1 MDLTPD
7 APQGGPDTHPLPP
20 PPVLE
25 VRTGTG
31 QAPDEELPDSWELV
45 TVRGEIDMGN
55 AGQLV
60 DAIEVAGSAVVD
72 LSGVT
77 FIDSA
82 GLHGLLRAQQAGRE
96 RGDGMILRNPSEAV
110 RRVLERTNMI
120 DVFTVEG

>member
-1 MDLTPD
+1 MNLMPD
-7 APQGGPDTHPLPP
+7 ASQGAPDTNPSRPP
-20 PPVLE
+20 PILE

-31 QAPDEELPDSWELV
+31 RTPVKEPHDHWELI

-60 DAIEVAGSAVVD
+60 EAIEVAGSVVVD

-82 GLHGLLRAQQAGRE
+82 GLHGLLRAQQAGRR
-96 RGDGMILRNPSEAV
+96 RGDGLILRDPSEAV

-120 DVFTVEG
+120 DVFAVEG

>member
-7 APQGGPDTHPLPP
+7 AAQRAPDTNPLLP

-25 VRTGTG
+25 IRTGTG
-31 QAPDEELPDSWELV
+31 QTPDEEPPDPWELV

-55 AGQLV
+55 AGQVV
-60 DAIEVAGSAVVD
+60 DAIEAAGSAVVD

-82 GLHGLLRAQQAGRE
+82 GLHGLLRAQEAGRE
-96 RGDGMILRNPSEAV
+96 RGDGMILRHPSEAV

>member
-1 MDLTPD
+1 MDLTPN
-7 APQGGPDTHPLPP
+7 ASQGAPDTNPLPP

-25 VRTGTG
+25 VGTGTG
-31 QAPDEELPDSWELV
+31 QTPDEEPPASWELV
-45 TVRGEIDMGN
+45 TVRGEIDMAN

-60 DAIEVAGSAVVD
+60 DAIEVAGRAVVD
-72 LSGVT
+72 LGGVT

-82 GLHGLLRAQQAGRE
+82 GIHGLWRAQEAARE
-96 RGDGMILRNPSEAV
+96 RGDGLILRHLSTAV